1 MRVGLTG
8 GIASGKS
15 TVARV
20 FAELGAH
27 VIDADAVARDLVP
40 PGSPALAQIA
50 ALFGTE
56 VLRPDG
62 SLDRAALG
70 ALVFA
75 DDRKRLALEGIL
87 HPPILA
93 EIDRRIGELER
104 SGPAGMVVVDAALI
118 LELGL
123 QARYDAV
130 VVVWATPEQ
139 QERRLVG
146 RDGIS
151 AEEAHLRIA
160 AQMPLAQ
167 KRQRADFVVDNSRD
181 EAFCRADAGRVFREL
196 TRLAT
201 ETRPPQR

>member
-1 MRVGLTG
+1 VLKVGLTG

-40 PGSPALAQIA
+40 PGSPALAQVA
-50 ALFGTE
+50 KVFGTR

-62 SLDRAALG
+62 ALDRAALG
-70 ALVFA
+70 AIVFA
-75 DDRKRLALEGIL
+75 DDEKRRTLEDIL
-87 HPPILA
+87 HPPILE
-93 EIDRRIGELER
+93 EIDRRVAELER
-104 SGPAGMVVVDAALI
+104 SGTVGTVVVDAALI

-139 QERRLVG
+139 QEQRLVR

-151 AEEAHLRIA
+151 TEEARRRIA

-167 KRQRADFVVDNSRD
+167 KRLRADFVVDNSRD
-181 EAFCRADAGRVFREL
+181 EALCRADAGRVFREL
-196 TRLAT
+196 TRLA
-201 ETRPPQR
+201 EDARSR